1 MEKPKRIRKKAVVA
15 AVAPAASSSVT
26 DEPATPLTITPA
38 LVRKPLLTKYEF
50 NSIISL
56 RTMHLS
62 NMAIPLVQLPEGF
75 KIEKNMDLRKVAL
88 MELQEGKLPYMVKR
102 VMPNKKIEMIKLKD
116 MDLTAVRNLLRE

>member
-1 MEKPKRIRKKAVVA
+1 MEKPKRVRKKVA
-15 AVAPAASSSVT
+15 PAAPAASSSVT
-26 DEPATPLTITPA
+26 DEPATPLTITPT

-75 KIEKNMDLRKVAL
+75 KIEKNMDLRKIAL

>member
-1 MEKPKRIRKKAVVA
+1 MEKPKRTRKPKTVA
-15 AVAPAASSSVT
+15 
-26 DEPATPLTITPA
+26 ITPSVSVKTEIPVV
-38 LVRKPLLTKYEF
+38 VRKPLLTKYEF

-102 VMPNKKIEMIKLKD
+102 VLPNKKVEFIKLKD
-116 MDLTAVRNLLRE
+116 MDLTAVRNLIRD